1 METFLRIRSPLEK
14 AFQDEAFQERCFK
27 KNRFK
32 TTDKQKTRECVEELV
47 RQRRSEERYSR
58 NAPWC
63 NARS

>member
-1 METFLRIRSPLEK
+1 LEK

-58 NAPWC
+58 NAPSY